1 MLKVSFTAVAV
12 AAVITGAPLAA
23 ASGGGADGWTYV
35 DGSGTETTL
44 DEVPTRIVAHSSA
57 AAALISFGI
66 RPVGIYADTAV
77 DEELALRGLD
87 LDGIEVVGE
96 EWGVINLEAVAALQ
110 PDLVVAE
117 WWPLERAYSGM
128 EEGAGTTL
136 ETMRAI
142 APVVGVSQGPSIVAM
157 IEDYADLAASLGADL
172 DEPVVA
178 ASRSRFDAAVAAFE
192 QAIAAQP
199 GLTVLAVSPTAE
211 SLYGASMSSCPT
223 TPTTGSSTGRR

>member
-1 MLKVSFTAVAV
+1 MIKASLTALVAIAALAGAPGVAV
-12 AAVITGAPLAA
+12 A
-23 ASGGGADGWTYV
+23 SGGDGWTFV
-35 DGSGTETTL
+35 DGSGTETAL

-77 DEELALRGLD
+77 DEELALQGLD
-87 LDGIEVVGE
+87 LDGIEIVGE

-117 WWPLERAYSGM
+117 WWPLEGAYSGM

-157 IEDYADLAASLGADL
+157 IEDYAELAESLGADL
-172 DEPVVA
+172 DSPAVA
-178 ASRSRFDAAVAAFE
+178 ASSSRFDAAVAAF
-192 QAIAAQP
+192 
-199 GLTVLAVSPTAE
+199 
-211 SLYGASMSSCPT
+211 
-223 TPTTGSSTGRR
+223 